1 MAPDPE
7 FFIHYAPTPPGLSRF
22 LWRFVSLLLLGVVLV
37 GLLLPRLHDQ
47 YNLGRNHGRIALEG
61 QLLATPPATELRVP
75 RPGTAPDGTAAFSR
89 YLLTGRGKTGVAPEV
104 LEQAGGWVTLSGTL
118 ISRNQLAV
126 IAARSA
132 EPLAGPPAG
141 LSPAEASDP
150 GPGASLGRFSL
161 TGEIVDSKCYP
172 GVMKPGQGKTH
183 RACAIRCLSGGVPA
197 VFRVANRDGQ
207 PLYFLLA
214 DERGRAVNDRVL
226 DRVADPLR
234 ISGEVVRFDNL
245 LMLKAD
251 PATYRAA

>member
-1 MAPDPE
+1 M
-7 FFIHYAPTPPGLSRF
+7 
-22 LWRFVSLLLLGVVLV
+22 
-37 GLLLPRLHDQ
+37 
-47 YNLGRNHGRIALEG
+47 
-61 QLLATPPATELRVP
+61 
-75 RPGTAPDGTAAFSR
+75 
-89 YLLTGRGKTGVAPEV
+89 APEV
-104 LEQAGGWVTLSGTL
+104 LEQAGRWVKLDGTL

-132 EPLAGPPAG
+132 EPLPGPPAG
-141 LSPAEASDP
+141 HSQAEASDP

-197 VFRVANRDGQ
+197 VFRVANRNGQ

-214 DERGRAVNDRVL
+214 DEQGRGVNDRVL

-251 PATYRAA
+251 PATYRPA